1 MADKPPE
8 IWAAADLE
16 PISPSPVHTSSPVM
30 VPTLQEQADIYSNMT
45 LNNSNPLASLA
56 SILVEPSKTDEEAA
70 APSSEGGEITESTAI
85 DHEDVDSTTLELD
98 KALDGLIDGVDG
110 HSTTISTESVQ
121 GQEESQLHTVEPQ
134 DSPHQ
139 ALESSHDA
147 GESSTDDHDVPVGL
161 QLSTEGAPKPESI
174 HTQSKPSS
182 PMPRASQDL
191 LIDDSITFSTS
202 QPYQSQPAVEAV
214 LSDNAPI
221 PSTSNASRD
230 PIDIQALVDNI
241 TARAAA
247 ADAIRDPANQGV
259 ATSVTFPQNM
269 SLPPKPP
276 ISQQPPNH
284 PAVLLDD
291 AMSHPPDGP
300 QPSRSM
306 QFPSNTTPKMNTLEP
321 HSSATV
327 VPVPSL
333 SPEYAYHA
341 TTTSQHQMNSP
352 SAQKQRWENFLQDE
366 RKYVSEAKWDRFPD
380 GSRIFVGNLSSERV
394 SKREVFDVFSPF
406 GRLAQISLKQAY
418 GFVQYH
424 TAAEGQAAMRSL
436 QGIKIKGRQIHLE
449 ISRTQKKDGDA
460 NNRGAK
466 GKRDNDRNE
475 NSISQRDDYRPRRRP
490 SPRRD
495 NHRPQSSYDSHSR
508 GRSHHDGHN
517 SNRRRS
523 RSPFHAGSR
532 DFYRQRSP
540 IPNNTVPNGHYSAG
554 AHLGLPRRYGG
565 DIPDVQFLL
574 LQEVER
580 DFVSWAE
587 KAFTSQGLRV
597 QVMFLNPQFP
607 RDAVLRQFVVEGV
620 HAVAELNY
628 HAQQSGK
635 IPLQVFDRSAG
646 HDNVRYEQYQDLD
659 PPIAAQVVLRTKSQT
674 QPPTPYGN
682 NQYAAP
688 SPYVMP
694 PQGQYPPHAYSQH
707 NHHPS
712 NVPGPGGVP
721 LDPATIQSI
730 ASSLNGQRPGVPSYP
745 PRQQH
750 HGHSPLVDVNN
761 LLATLAPHSQP
772 PTRGHP
778 PPQRSIGYAP
788 PPPPPMGYAG
798 SPQGDSAQHVQ
809 NIMSQLARYK

>member
-1 MADKPPE
+1 MAENTSE

-16 PISPSPVHTSSPVM
+16 PISPAPVHPSSPVM

-45 LNNSNPLASLA
+45 LNNSNPLASIA
-56 SILVEPSKTDEEAA
+56 SMLIEPSKPDEKAA
-70 APSSEGGEITESTAI
+70 APKLDSAQITEIAAI
-85 DHEDVDSTTLELD
+85 EAEDVDSTTLELD
-98 KALDGLIDGVDG
+98 KAIDGLIDGAEA
-110 HSTTISTESVQ
+110 HSPTINTESVQ
-121 GQEESQLHTVEPQ
+121 SREESQLHTTETQ
-134 DSPHQ
+134 ESPLQ
-139 ALESSHDA
+139 ALEPSHDA
-147 GESSTDDHDVPVGL
+147 NESSSHENVATDVN
-161 QLSTEGAPKPESI
+161 PESA
-174 HTQSKPSS
+174 HVQTKTSS
-182 PMPRASQDL
+182 PMPRASQNPL
-191 LIDDSITFSTS
+191 QDDSFPSSTS
-202 QPYQSQPAVEAV
+202 QAYLTQPAVEAV
-214 LSDNAPI
+214 PLSNGPI
-221 PSTSNASRD
+221 PSTSSANQD
-230 PIDIQALVDNI
+230 PTDIQALVDTI

-247 ADAIRDPANQGV
+247 ADATRDPMNQEST
-259 ATSVTFPQNM
+259 TSVTFPQNM

-276 ISQQPPNH
+276 ISQQPPSQ
-284 PAVLLDD
+284 PLGRSEDAVTY
-291 AMSHPPDGP
+291 PPDGSQLP
-300 QPSRSM
+300 RSM
-306 QFPSNTTPKMNTLEP
+306 QFPSNASQHMSSLES

-327 VPVPSL
+327 VPRSSL
-333 SPEYAYHA
+333 PTEHAYPA
-341 TTTSQHQMNSP
+341 TVNDQNHTNSP
-352 SAQKQRWENFLQDE
+352 ISQKKRWENFLQDE

-394 SKREVFDVFSPF
+394 SKREVFDIFSPF

-424 TAAEGQAAMRSL
+424 TMAEGQAAMSSL
-436 QGIKIKGRQIHLE
+436 QGIKVKGRQIHLE
-449 ISRTQKKDGDA
+449 ISRAQKKDGDG
-460 NNRGAK
+460 NNRGVK

-475 NSISQRDDYRPRRRP
+475 NSRSRRDDYRPVRQA

-495 NHRPQSSYDSHSR
+495 NHRLQSANNAHSR
-508 GRSHHDGHN
+508 GRNHHDGHH

-523 RSPFHAGSR
+523 RSPVDAGSR
-532 DFYRQRSP
+532 HTYRQRSP
-540 IPNNTVPNGHYSAG
+540 IPNDAIPNGHYPAG
-554 AHLGLPRRYGG
+554 ADLGIPRRYGG

-607 RDAVLRQFVVEGV
+607 RDAVLSQFVLEGV

-628 HAQQSGK
+628 HAQQLGK

-646 HDNVRYEQYQDLD
+646 HGNVRYEQYQDLD
-659 PPIAAQVVLRTKSQT
+659 PQIAAQVVLRAKSQI
-674 QPPTPYGN
+674 QPPATPYGS
-682 NQYAAP
+682 NQYVAP

-694 PQGQYPPHAYSQH
+694 PQGQYTSNGYPPH

-712 NVPGPGGVP
+712 HVPGPGGVP

-730 ASSLNGQRPGVPSYP
+730 ASSLNGQRPGLSTYP
-745 PRQQH
+745 PHQH
-750 HGHSPLVDVNN
+750 HHSHSPPVDVNN

-788 PPPPPMGYAG
+788 PPMSYAG